1 MAEVSFLD
9 RIEQLPGAVALR
21 AASYELLG
29 LSPGDTVVDVG
40 CGAGH
45 AVAELAA
52 AHLKAIGVDPDPD
65 AIAAARA
72 RTADA
77 MFHVARS
84 DELPLEDE
92 SVDGYRA
99 ARLFHLLA
107 DPLPTLAEA
116 TRVLRPGGRIVLVG
130 QDYGF
135 ILLDGTDQDL
145 TDVVLLGLESRTP
158 APRAARSYRDLL
170 LDQGFRDPEV
180 VVHNEVM
187 TDYTQ
192 LAKQL
197 ESAAAAAVDKA
208 LITQQDGDD
217 WLADQADRGRRNRFL
232 AVLPTLLVAATR

>member
-1 MAEVSFLD
+1 MAEPD

-21 AASYELLG
+21 AESYALLG
-29 LSPGDTVVDVG
+29 LSPGNTVVDVG
-40 CGAGH
+40 CGPGH

-52 AHLKAIGVDPDPD
+52 AHLKTIGVDPDPD

-99 ARLFHLLA
+99 SRLFHLLA
-107 DPLPTLAEA
+107 DPLPTLTEA
-116 TRVLRPGGRIVLVG
+116 RRVLRPGGRIVLVG

-135 ILLDGTDQDL
+135 VLLDGTDQDL

-170 LDQGFRDPEV
+170 LDQGFHDPEV
-180 VVHNEVM
+180 VVHNEVI

-192 LAKQL
+192 LANQL

-208 LITQQDGDD
+208 LITQQNADD
-217 WLADQADRGRRNRFL
+217 WLADQADRGRGNRFL

>member
-1 MAEVSFLD
+1 MAEPD
-9 RIEQLPGAVALR
+9 GIEQLPGAVALR
-21 AASYELLG
+21 AESYALLG
-29 LSPGDTVVDVG
+29 LSPGNTVVDVG
-40 CGAGH
+40 CGAGD
-45 AVAELAA
+45 AVTELAA

-65 AIAAARA
+65 AIAAARE

-99 ARLFHLLA
+99 SRLFHLLA
-107 DPLPTLAEA
+107 DPLPTLTEA
-116 TRVLRPGGRIVLVG
+116 RRVLRPGGRIVLVG

-135 ILLDGTDQDL
+135 VLLDGTDQDL

-170 LDQGFRDPEV
+170 LDQGFHDPEV
-180 VVHNEVM
+180 VVHNEVI

-192 LAKQL
+192 LANQL

-208 LITQQDGDD
+208 LITQQDADD

>member
-1 MAEVSFLD
+1 MSFLD
-9 RIEQLPGAVALR
+9 RIEETPGAGALR
-21 AASYELLG
+21 AKSYQLLG
-29 LSPGDTVVDVG
+29 LSPGDTVVDVA

-45 AVAELAA
+45 AVAELVASG
-52 AHLKAIGVDPDPD
+52 LKVIGVDPDPD

-72 RTADA
+72 RSTDG

-84 DELPLEDE
+84 DELPLEDG

-107 DPLPTLAEA
+107 DPLPTLIEA
-116 TRVLRPGGRIVLVG
+116 QRVLRPGGRIVLVG

-135 ILLDGTDQDL
+135 LLLDGTDQDL

-180 VVHNEVM
+180 VVHNEVV
-187 TDYTQ
+187 TDYAQLTQ
-192 LAKQL
+192 QL
-197 ESAAAAAVDKA
+197 ESAATAAVEKA
-208 LITQQDGDD
+208 LITRQDADE
-217 WLADQADRGRRNRFL
+217 WLADQADRGRHDRFL
-232 AVLPTLLVAATR
+232 AILPTLLVAATG

>member
-1 MAEVSFLD
+1 
-9 RIEQLPGAVALR
+9 
-21 AASYELLG
+21 
-29 LSPGDTVVDVG
+29 
-40 CGAGH
+40 
-45 AVAELAA
+45 
-52 AHLKAIGVDPDPD
+52 
-65 AIAAARA
+65 
-72 RTADA
+72 

-116 TRVLRPGGRIVLVG
+116 WRVLRPGGRIVLVG

-180 VVHNEVM
+180 VVHHEVI
-187 TDYTQ
+187 TDYAQ
-192 LAKQL
+192 LTKQL
-197 ESAAAAAVDKA
+197 ESAATAAVDKA
-208 LITQQDGDD
+208 LITQQDADE
-217 WLADQADRGRRNRFL
+217 WLADQADRGRRDRFL
-232 AVLPTLLVAATR
+232 AILPILLVAATR

>member
-9 RIEQLPGAVALR
+9 RIEQMPGAVALR
-21 AASYELLG
+21 AESYELLG
-29 LSPGDTVVDVG
+29 LSPGNTVVDVG

-45 AVAELAA
+45 AVAELADA
-52 AHLKAIGVDPDPD
+52 RLKAIGVDPDPD

-107 DPLPTLAEA
+107 DPLPTLTEA

-170 LDQGFRDPEV
+170 LDHGFRDAEV
-180 VVHNEVM
+180 VVHHEVV
-187 TDYTQ
+187 TDYAQ

-197 ESAAAAAVDKA
+197 ESAATAAVDKA
-208 LITQQDGDD
+208 LITQQDADD

-232 AVLPTLLVAATR
+232 AILPTLLVAATR

>member
-1 MAEVSFLD
+1 MNLGISVDGSRARSVLLDSNDAVVSRAEAKQANPHDAIVEAARETLASMK
-9 RIEQLPGAVALR
+9 GA
-21 AASYELLG
+21 
-29 LSPGDTVVDVG
+29 P
-40 CGAGH
+40 
-45 AVAELAA
+45 
-52 AHLKAIGVDPDPD
+52 PD

-116 TRVLRPGGRIVLVG
+116 WRVIRPGGRIVLVG

-135 ILLDGTDQDL
+135 VLLDGTDQDL

-170 LDQGFRDPEV
+170 LDQGFHDPEV
-180 VVHNEVM
+180 VVHNEVI
-187 TDYTQ
+187 TDHTQ
-192 LAKQL
+192 LVKQL

-208 LITQQDGDD
+208 LITQQDADD

>member
-1 MAEVSFLD
+1 MAEPSFLD
-9 RIEQLPGAVALR
+9 RIEQTPGATALR
-21 AASYELLG
+21 AESYRLLG
-29 LSPGDTVVDVG
+29 LSPGDAVVDVG

-52 AHLKAIGVDPDPD
+52 AHLKAIGVDPDPA
-65 AIAAARA
+65 AIAVARA
-72 RTADA
+72 RSTNA

-116 TRVLRPGGRIVLVG
+116 RRVLRPGGRIVLVG

-135 ILLDGTDQDL
+135 ILIDGTDQDL

-197 ESAAAAAVDKA
+197 QAAAAAAVEKA
-208 LITQQDGDD
+208 LITQQDADD
-217 WLADQADRGRRNRFL
+217 WLADQTERGRNDRFL
-232 AVLPTLLVAATR
+232 AVLPILLVAATR